1 MLAAVVDQA
10 TAPAVLIAATRS
22 LTVTENLDLERLVV
36 DLQTRGARIE
46 VPLASVG
53 RRGGAGPTDDKAFL
67 FDGQTIMVPTMADFA
82 AASPYAVRADGEGFV
97 ITRDGEPVLPVAFPD
112 RPRFYSLS
120 TADGVPYWQIAVLH
134 GADVL
139 ATTVVQTCIR
149 WNSDDDR
156 CRFCGIGISLRNGT
170 TIPVKTPAQLAE
182 VAEAAVRLDGVRHFV
197 MTMGTINETDK
208 GALYMARC
216 VRAVKAVVEIPIE
229 VQFEP
234 PDDLDVLRQVKEAG
248 ADSIGLHLESFDQR
262 IRERILPGKARTS
275 VDTYFRAFE
284 KAVDV
289 FGEYQVSSYIIVGLG
304 ESSESIIAGCERLV
318 EMGVFPFVVPLR
330 PILGTE
336 MQDVP
341 PPPREVMEGIYR
353 AVAEMLERRGV
364 THLVSK
370 AGCTRCGACSGLP
383 AFIKDPVARN
393 GRQLPLLEVRP
404 R

>member
-1 MLAAVVDQA
+1 MNEK
-10 TAPAVLIAATRS
+10 I
-22 LTVTENLDLERLVV
+22 DLEELVV
-36 DLQTRGARIE
+36 DLQIRGARLE
-46 VPLASVG
+46 VPVATLG

-67 FDGQTIMVPTMADFA
+67 FDGQTVMVPTMAGFA
-82 AASPYAVRADGEGFV
+82 TGSPYAVRADGSGFV
-97 ITRDGEPVLPVAFPD
+97 ITRHGEALTPVAFPD
-112 RPRFYSLS
+112 RPRFYALS
-120 TADGVPYWQIAVLH
+120 TADGVPYWQIAVRH

-149 WNSDDDR
+149 WNSDADR
-156 CRFCGIGISLRNGT
+156 CRFCGIGISLRNKA

-216 VRAVKAVVEIPIE
+216 ARAVKAAVDLPIE

-248 ADSIGLHLESFDQR
+248 ADSIGLHLESFDQEV
-262 IRERILPGKARTS
+262 RERILPGKARTS
-275 VDTYFRAFE
+275 VDAYYRAFE

-304 ESSESIIAGCERLV
+304 ETSESIIAGCERLV
-318 EMGVFPFVVPLR
+318 DMGVFPFVVPLR

-336 MQDVP
+336 LQDAP

-383 AFIKDPVARN
+383 AFVQGKFNGN
-393 GRQLPLLEVRP
+393 GRQLPLIEARP
-404 R
+404 RT